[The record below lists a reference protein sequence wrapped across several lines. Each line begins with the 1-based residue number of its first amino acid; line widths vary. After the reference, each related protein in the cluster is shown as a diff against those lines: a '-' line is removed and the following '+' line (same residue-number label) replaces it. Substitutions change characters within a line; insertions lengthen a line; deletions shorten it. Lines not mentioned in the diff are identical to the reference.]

1 MSTPTTERSDQ
12 LVSAEL
18 REFEPMPSEGFT
30 EWLATHDLALC
41 VTHADKVITFGER
54 DGELIVRAV
63 RVDSVTSLSS
73 GAAGELWLGSTS
85 QLWRYEPVPDG
96 TRLPGGGDR
105 LYMPRVGHYL
115 GRVLPVDVG
124 IVDDGPVF
132 GSVALS
138 CLARPDPVHGVV
150 PIWAPEF
157 VSRLTPDVRCAL
169 SGVAYRDGAVNAVT
183 CAGATDDADDWRAR
197 RADGGVV
204 VDVPS
209 GAIVATGLSLP
220 SSPRWHDGRL
230 WCTQAG
236 RGEVGYVDGGSF
248 VTVARVD
255 GFLEALAFVDGFAL
269 VGASGSRWD
278 EIVEGLP
285 VADRLGGARPLSG
298 VFVVDVTSGAIV
310 HSLRLEGTA
319 RSIAD
324 IVPVRGAHEVTIEK
338 PDGPLAQEFVTYPN
352 PAG

>member
-1 MSTPTTERSDQ
+1 MSPSLPKGSAR

-18 REFEPMPSEGFT
+18 REFEPIPSEGFT
-30 EWLATHDLALC
+30 EWLVAHDLSLC
-41 VTHADKVITFGER
+41 VTHADKVITFGAR
-54 DGELIVRAV
+54 DRELFVRSV
-63 RVDSVTSLSS
+63 RVDSVTTLSP
-73 GAAGELWLGSTS
+73 GDTGELWLGSTS

-96 TRLPGGGDR
+96 TRLPDGGDR

-115 GRVLPVDVG
+115 GRALPVDVG
-124 IVDDGPVF
+124 VVDGGPVF

-138 CLARPDPVHGVV
+138 CLARPDPVDGVV
-150 PIWAPEF
+150 PIWAPKF
-157 VSRLTPDVRCAL
+157 VTRLTPDVRCAL
-169 SGVAYRDGAVNAVT
+169 SGVAYRDGAVSAVT
-183 CAGATDDADDWRAR
+183 CAGATDDADDWRAH
-197 RADGGVV
+197 RADDGVV
-204 VDVPS
+204 VDVAS
-209 GAIVATGLSLP
+209 SEIVATGLSLP

-236 RGEVGYVDGGSF
+236 RGEVGYLDGASF
-248 VTVARVD
+248 VTVARLD

-285 VADRLGGARPLSG
+285 VADRLDGARPLSG
-298 VFVVDVTSGAIV
+298 VFVIDVTSGVVV

-338 PDGPLAQEFVTYPN
+338 PDGPLAQEFVTYPH